1 MSLGDEIECSKY
13 TNLQE
18 YKNGTDPSM
27 PEMDGL
33 MDSEESRTAIIS
45 FFSQLLNQVL
55 KILKAI
61 WNAIVA
67 ALRIAAQKI
76 WDAAIKPIAGAF
88 AGWGHSITDAANA
101 GFAFACLPPI
111 FSPSVQLGVSQD
123 IGGVPSHQT
132 SGAKCGRNRPQNG

>member
-67 ALRIAAQKI
+67 ALGIAAQKI
-76 WDAAIKPIAGAF
+76 WM
-88 AGWGHSITDAANA
+88 
-101 GFAFACLPPI
+101 
-111 FSPSVQLGVSQD
+111 QL
-123 IGGVPSHQT
+123 
-132 SGAKCGRNRPQNG
+132 